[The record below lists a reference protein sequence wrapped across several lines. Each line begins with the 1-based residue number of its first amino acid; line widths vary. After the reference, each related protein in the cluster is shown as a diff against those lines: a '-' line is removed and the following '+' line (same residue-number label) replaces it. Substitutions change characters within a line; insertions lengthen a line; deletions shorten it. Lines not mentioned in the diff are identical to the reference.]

1 MKLVAFIS
9 SFIFCCLFW
18 NQNFAQQPSPSTSI
32 DTLLKFEPN
41 EVGFITT
48 GGCKVIPLTYYC
60 LSDGRYYFALGDKKN
75 YYYLDSSQV
84 LSSQNIKLGKDQ
96 RFSTK
101 KSAGFARRL
110 WLGTVIVCGPI
121 GVLICGG
128 AVFFLGY
135 EVLSIGGDS
144 LAQVGWLTSGLAMGS
159 TIFYKVLKSAIQ
171 NVQEHNAYLKAQH
184 YVCL

>member
-1 MKLVAFIS
+1 MRIVAFIS

-32 DTLLKFEPN
+32 DTLLNFEPN
-41 EVGFITT
+41 EAGFITT
-48 GGCKVIPLTYYC
+48 EGCKVIPLTYYC
-60 LSDGRYYFALGDKKN
+60 LSDGRYYFAIGDKKN

-121 GVLICGG
+121 GVLGCVGT
-128 AVFFLGY
+128 VFFIGY
-135 EVLSIGGDS
+135 FALNIGGDS
-144 LAQVGWLTSGLAMGS
+144 LAILSLSSGVAMGS